1 MVSPVLAD
9 RAWLASKVSL
19 VPECINLDLTS
30 TEGPGAIREL
40 HEQLCRARTVREPA
54 LLLYDLLQRHALG
67 SSCIDAEVAMPHAR
81 TFAVDDFALVIGRS
95 AAGVAFDTN
104 HRSVRLVVLV
114 VGPAPM
120 VQEYLR
126 CTVLLVNRLR
136 NASLRRELFGA
147 VTREEFC
154 AIWNAG

>member
-1 MVSPVLAD
+1 MAQPVLAD

-19 VPECINLDLTS
+19 VPECINLDLCS
-30 TEGPGAIREL
+30 TEGTGAIREL

-54 LLLYDLLQRHALG
+54 LLLYDLLQRHAMG

-81 TFAVDDFALVIGRS
+81 TFAVDDFAVVIGRS
-95 AAGVAFDTN
+95 AAGIAFDGD
-104 HRSVRLVVLV
+104 HRLVRLVVLV

-126 CTVLLVNRLR
+126 CTVLLVSRLR
-136 NASLRRELFGA
+136 NAFLRRELLAA
-147 VTREEFC
+147 VNREEMC
-154 AIWNAG
+154 AVWNAA